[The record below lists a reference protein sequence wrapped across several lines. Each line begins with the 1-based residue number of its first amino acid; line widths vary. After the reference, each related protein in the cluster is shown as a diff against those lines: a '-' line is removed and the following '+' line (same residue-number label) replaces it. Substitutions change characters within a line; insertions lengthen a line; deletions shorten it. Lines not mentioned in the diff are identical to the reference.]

1 MSGNGPRTE
10 FAELVRAEIES
21 RREDIVSLAR
31 AVVTAPSVN
40 PPGDTRLVAERVMAF
55 FTRCGIVASEYRAD
69 DTMPSVL
76 ATIDS
81 GRPGKHLLF
90 NAHLDTMPAGDEN
103 LWSVPPHELT
113 RRDGRL
119 YGLGMGNMKG
129 AVVAMAHALD
139 ILQANRDQWSGTIT
153 FAAVSDEV
161 VFGPNGAEAL
171 INDKGITGDALIC
184 GEGPGFK
191 RLSNGEK
198 GVLWVQVDVSAEP
211 GHSSAVQRG
220 QSASAQIAMV
230 IGLIDGMTGWSGK
243 ETFTDFIQRRQ
254 VEPIEAPER
263 ETFLTA
269 NIGTVR
275 SGTFVGQIAT
285 GASIEIDFRIPP
297 GLSIAQVLESVTN
310 ELRGAGIVAHVTV
323 LKGWE
328 PNVTEREAE
337 IVESWRSASEKLG
350 IDFPEFA
357 IRLPAS
363 DASRWRR
370 LGVPAICYGPQP
382 LYSSGIDDYAEEQ
395 ELLNCTALYVLT
407 ACEYL
412 SSSSLE
418 SQ

>member
-1 MSGNGPRTE
+1 MTRNKPTSE
-10 FAELVRAEIES
+10 FAELVRAEVET
-21 RREDIVSLAR
+21 RREAIVSLAR

-40 PPGDTRLVAERVMAF
+40 PPGDTRLVAERVMSF
-55 FTRCGIVASEYRAD
+55 FSHCGIEATDYRAV

-76 ATIDS
+76 VNIDS
-81 GRPGKHLLF
+81 GRPGRHLLF
-90 NAHLDTMPAGDEN
+90 NAHLDTMPPGDEN
-103 LWSVPPHELT
+103 LWSVPPYELT

-129 AVVAMAHALD
+129 AVVAMAHAID
-139 ILQANRDQWSGTIT
+139 ILWDNRDQWNGSIT

-198 GVLWVQVDVSAEP
+198 GVLWVRIDVSAEP
-211 GHSSAVQRG
+211 GHSSAVVRG
-220 QSASAQIAMV
+220 SSAPAQIAKV
-230 IGLIDGMTGWSGK
+230 IHLIDGLTGWRGD
-243 ETFTDFIQRRQ
+243 ETFADFTNRRQ
-254 VEPIEAPER
+254 VEPIESPER

-269 NIGTVR
+269 NIGTIS
-275 SGTFVGQIAT
+275 SGTFIGQIAT
-285 GASIEIDFRIPP
+285 SAAIEIDFRIPP
-297 GLSIAQVLESVTN
+297 GLSIAHVLDSVSE
-310 ELRGAGIVAHVTV
+310 ELRSADIVANVSV
-323 LKGWE
+323 IKGWE
-328 PNVTEREAE
+328 PNVTGRDTD
-337 IVESWRSASEKLG
+337 IVQSWRLASDKLG

-382 LYSSGIDDYAEEQ
+382 LYSSGIDDYAEEE

-407 ACEYL
+407 ACEFL
-412 SSSSLE
+412 SAPDSE
-418 SQ
+418 Q

>member
-1 MSGNGPRTE
+1 MSNNRPASG
-10 FAELVRAEIES
+10 FAERVRAEVES

-31 AVVTAPSVN
+31 AIVTAPSVN

-55 FTRCGIVASEYRAD
+55 FTQRGIAASEYRAD

-90 NAHLDTMPAGDEN
+90 NAHLDTMPPGDET
-103 LWSVPPHELT
+103 LWSVPPYELT

-129 AVVAMAHALD
+129 AVVAMAHAVD
-139 ILQANRDQWSGTIT
+139 ILQNNRDQWNGSIT

-171 INDKGITGDALIC
+171 INDRGITGDALIC

-198 GVLWVQVDVSAEP
+198 GVLWVRIDVSAEP
-211 GHSSAVQRG
+211 GHSSAVRRG
-220 QSASAQIAMV
+220 HSASAQIAMV
-230 IGLIDGMTGWSGK
+230 IGLIDGMTGWSG
-243 ETFTDFIQRRQ
+243 EEGFTEFVQRRQ
-254 VEPIEAPER
+254 VEPVEPPER

-269 NIGTVR
+269 NIGTVT
-275 SGTFVGQIAT
+275 SGTFAGQIAT
-285 GASIEIDFRIPP
+285 SASIEIDFRIPP
-297 GLSIAQVLESVTN
+297 GLSIAQVLESVTS
-310 ELRGAGIVAHVTV
+310 ELRGAGITSNVSVI
-323 LKGWE
+323 KGWE
-328 PNVTEREAE
+328 PNVTDRDTA
-337 IVESWRSASEKLG
+337 IVESWRTASGKLG

-370 LGVPAICYGPQP
+370 LGVAAICYGPQP

>member
-1 MSGNGPRTE
+1 MTRNTPTSE
-10 FAELVRAEIES
+10 FAELVSAEVET
-21 RREDIVSLAR
+21 RREAIVSLAR

-40 PPGDTRLVAERVMAF
+40 PPGDTRLVVERVMSF
-55 FTRCGIVASEYRAD
+55 FSHCGIEATDYRAV

-76 ATIDS
+76 VNIDS

-90 NAHLDTMPAGDEN
+90 NAHLDTMPPGDVN
-103 LWSVPPHELT
+103 LWSVPPYELT

-129 AVVAMAHALD
+129 AVVAMAHAID
-139 ILQANRDQWSGTIT
+139 ILRNNCDQWNGSIT

-198 GVLWVQVDVSAEP
+198 GVLWVRIDVSAEP
-211 GHSSAVQRG
+211 GHSSAVVRDK
-220 QSASAQIAMV
+220 SASAQIAEV
-230 IGLIDGMTGWSGK
+230 IQLIDGLTGWRGD
-243 ETFTDFIQRRQ
+243 ETFADFTNRRQ
-254 VEPIEAPER
+254 VEPIESPER

-269 NIGTVR
+269 NIGTVG
-275 SGTFVGQIAT
+275 SGTFIGQIAT
-285 GASIEIDFRIPP
+285 SAAIEIDFRIPP
-297 GLSIAQVLESVTN
+297 GLSIAHVLDSVSE
-310 ELRGAGIVAHVTV
+310 ELHSADIAANVSVI
-323 LKGWE
+323 KGWE
-328 PNVTEREAE
+328 PNVTDRNTD
-337 IVESWRSASEKLG
+337 IVQAWRLASDKLG

-382 LYSSGIDDYAEEQ
+382 LYSSGIDDYAEEE
-395 ELLNCTALYVLT
+395 ELLNCTALYVLS
-407 ACEYL
+407 ACEFL
-412 SSSSLE
+412 SAPDSE
-418 SQ
+418 Q

>member
-1 MSGNGPRTE
+1 MTRNTPTSE
-10 FAELVRAEIES
+10 FAELVSAEVET
-21 RREDIVSLAR
+21 RREAIVSLAR

-40 PPGDTRLVAERVMAF
+40 PPGDTRLVVERVMSF
-55 FTRCGIVASEYRAD
+55 FSHCGIEATDYRAV

-76 ATIDS
+76 VNIDS

-90 NAHLDTMPAGDEN
+90 NAHLDTMPPGDVN
-103 LWSVPPHELT
+103 LWSVPPYELT

-129 AVVAMAHALD
+129 AVVAMAHAID
-139 ILQANRDQWSGTIT
+139 ILQNNRDQWNGSIT

-198 GVLWVQVDVSAEP
+198 GVLWVRIDVSAEP
-211 GHSSAVQRG
+211 GHSSAVVRDK
-220 QSASAQIAMV
+220 SASAQIAEV
-230 IGLIDGMTGWSGK
+230 IQLIDGLTGWRGD
-243 ETFTDFIQRRQ
+243 ETFADFTNRRQ
-254 VEPIEAPER
+254 VEPIESPER

-269 NIGTVR
+269 NIGTVG
-275 SGTFVGQIAT
+275 SGTFIGQIAT
-285 GASIEIDFRIPP
+285 SAAIEIDFRIPP
-297 GLSIAQVLESVTN
+297 GLSIAHVLDSVSE
-310 ELRGAGIVAHVTV
+310 ELHSADIAANVSVI
-323 LKGWE
+323 KGWE
-328 PNVTEREAE
+328 PNVTDRNTD
-337 IVESWRSASEKLG
+337 IVQAWRLASDKLG

-382 LYSSGIDDYAEEQ
+382 LYSSGIDDYAEEE
-395 ELLNCTALYVLT
+395 ELLNCTALYVLS
-407 ACEYL
+407 ACEFL
-412 SSSSLE
+412 SAPDSE
-418 SQ
+418 Q

>member
-1 MSGNGPRTE
+1 MTRNTPTSE
-10 FAELVRAEIES
+10 FAELVRAEVET
-21 RREDIVSLAR
+21 RREAIVSLAR

-40 PPGDTRLVAERVMAF
+40 PPGDTRLVVERVMSF
-55 FTRCGIVASEYRAD
+55 FSHCGIEATDYRPV

-76 ATIDS
+76 VNIDS

-90 NAHLDTMPAGDEN
+90 NAHLDTMPPGDVN
-103 LWSVPPHELT
+103 LWSVPPYELT

-129 AVVAMAHALD
+129 AVVAMAHAID
-139 ILQANRDQWSGTIT
+139 ILRNNRDQWNGSIT

-198 GVLWVQVDVSAEP
+198 GVLWVRIDVSAEP
-211 GHSSAVQRG
+211 GHSSAVVRDK
-220 QSASAQIAMV
+220 SASAQIAGV
-230 IGLIDGMTGWSGK
+230 IQLIDGLTGWRGD
-243 ETFTDFIQRRQ
+243 ETFADFTNRRQ
-254 VEPIEAPER
+254 VEPIESPER

-269 NIGTVR
+269 NIGTVS
-275 SGTFVGQIAT
+275 SGTFIGQIAT
-285 GASIEIDFRIPP
+285 SAAIEIDFRIPP
-297 GLSIAQVLESVTN
+297 GLSIAHVLDSVSE
-310 ELRGAGIVAHVTV
+310 ELHSADIAANVSVI
-323 LKGWE
+323 KGWE
-328 PNVTEREAE
+328 PNFTDRNTD
-337 IVESWRSASEKLG
+337 IVQAWRLASDKLG

-382 LYSSGIDDYAEEQ
+382 LYSSGIDDYAEEE
-395 ELLNCTALYVLT
+395 ELLNCTALYVLS
-407 ACEYL
+407 ACEFL
-412 SSSSLE
+412 SAPDSE
-418 SQ
+418 Q